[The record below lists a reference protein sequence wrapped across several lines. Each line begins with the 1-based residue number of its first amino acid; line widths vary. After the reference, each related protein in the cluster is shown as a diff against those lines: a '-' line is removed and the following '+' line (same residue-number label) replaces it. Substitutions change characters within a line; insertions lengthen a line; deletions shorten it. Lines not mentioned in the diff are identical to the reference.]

1 MSLFSARTRQLG
13 QDSEARLQQF
23 LSQETKQEQI
33 TKQSEEAD
41 HEADREADHEAD
53 REASVSRSR
62 SRSRSRSPSRSP
74 SRSRSRSRCSR
85 EADHDADHDA
95 ADHDAADHDAER
107 SRSPSWSRSDN
118 TGPGYADA
126 VEDQCLETWDPVEE
140 DPYEAVADQVAEAV
154 EPDQVAEAEVADQVA
169 EAEVEVQKDGAEAE
183 VEVKNDDAETEATQV
198 KEEFDENEELQKQ
211 EREFYAQQNVA
222 DYQSHDEPSESKPP
236 CIIIPLQ
243 WHQVKYFAPGRFDIK
258 TPPVPPPEGYKFKGY
273 QYEKAKGSIAA
284 WFQLETSAG
293 ASGGRRPRQA
303 GGTWRPSKGKYKG
316 TSKGKGYDENAVSL
330 FDSSSFQYHGS
341 S

>member
-62 SRSRSRSPSRSP
+62 SRSPSRSP

-85 EADHDADHDA
+85 SGE
-95 ADHDAADHDAER
+95 ADHDAER
-107 SRSPSWSRSDN
+107 SRSLSWSRSDN

-169 EAEVEVQKDGAEAE
+169 EAEVEVQKDGAEAEVEVKNDDAEAE

-316 TSKGKGYDENAVSL
+316 ISKGKGYDENAVSL